1 MIIFFLFFIGACVGS
16 FLGVLIERLPK
27 DQPIFLDR
35 SKCDYCGKTLSW
47 QALIP
52 IVSYLW
58 FRGNSQCCHKHLS
71 LFYPVIELLTG
82 ILLIVCYLY
91 APSLPQTVF
100 LYIIGCI
107 LLVIFFTDLFE
118 GVIPV
123 LLVLLGVIITCI
135 YYFFFHI
142 SFISPLLGV
151 FVATGLFGL
160 LVIGTKGK
168 GMGLGDVCFAVLMGI
183 LLGFPNIITGL
194 YIAFLTGAIVSL
206 ILVVTKKKKLKG
218 GSVPFVPFLIFA
230 TVFTYVYG
238 SVLTAYFASFFPHF

>member
-1 MIIFFLFFIGACVGS
+1 MALKKKKDTAQKTVGVKENTEETNSENNKGATLAGIESTLKAIQTKFGEGAIMKMGDTPKVGVGAISTGSLGLDAALGIGG
-16 FLGVLIERLPK
+16 LPK
-27 DQPIFLDR
+27 GRIIEIFGPE
-35 SKCDYCGKTLSW
+35 SSGKTTL
-47 QALIP
+47 ALH
-52 IVSYLW
+52 V
-58 FRGNSQCCHKHLS
+58 
-71 LFYPVIELLTG
+71 
-82 ILLIVCYLY
+82 
-91 APSLPQTVF
+91 
-100 LYIIGCI
+100 
-107 LLVIFFTDLFE
+107 
-118 GVIPV
+118 
-123 LLVLLGVIITCI
+123 
-135 YYFFFHI
+135 
-142 SFISPLLGV
+142 
-151 FVATGLFGL
+151 VATGLFGL